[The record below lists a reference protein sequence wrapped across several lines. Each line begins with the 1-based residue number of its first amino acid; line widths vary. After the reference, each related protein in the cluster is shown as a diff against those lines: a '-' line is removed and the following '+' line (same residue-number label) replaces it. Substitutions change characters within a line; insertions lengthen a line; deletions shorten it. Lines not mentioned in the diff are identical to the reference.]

1 MIRFKYDEEKLTALY
16 FADLLHDELARK
28 IIEACMVANSAEATY
43 LSQFY
48 WRMVDAAVVFEKEK
62 KSLPFAGS
70 PDCWTEKL
78 LRWVASALLAT
89 APTSMIFRASS
100 SCNKLAK

>member
-1 MIRFKYDEEKLTALY
+1 MIDYSYDEEKLMALY

-78 LRWVASALLAT
+78 LYSISGYLENAGYETEWRTVSDNA
-89 APTSMIFRASS
+89 
-100 SCNKLAK
+100 

>member
-1 MIRFKYDEEKLTALY
+1 MIIYSYDEEKLTALY

-28 IIEACMVANSAEATY
+28 IIEAGAVANSAEATH

-78 LRWVASALLAT
+78 LYSLGNYLENAGYEKEWDKAGDDA
-89 APTSMIFRASS
+89 
-100 SCNKLAK
+100 